1 MSGIEW
7 ARWISSIPNGPRCTF
22 SPASSSCSGA
32 DSPSLC
38 SSSLERTIAIVSRP
52 P

>member
-7 ARWISSIPNGPRCTF
+7 ARWTSSSPNGPRCTF
-22 SPASSSCSGA
+22 SPAGSSCSGA
-32 DSPSLC
+32 ESASLC
-38 SSSLERTIAIVSRP
+38 SSSLERTIPIVSRP